1 MEQSRYVRF
10 TPQSGH
16 IGTVV
21 EPSLEWF
28 APIKDDFSIDHKF
41 LKPPTL
47 YLGKIRANKSGR
59 SDKFVGGT
67 KN

>member
-1 MEQSRYVRF
+1 MSPFDPKR
-10 TPQSGH
+10 T
-16 IGTVV
+16 IGAVV

-28 APIKDDFSIDHKF
+28 APIKDDFSIDRKF

-47 YLGKIRANKSGR
+47 YLGKIRANKPGR